1 LQCVGNADSQKQCF
15 SDLQQIAGDAAN
27 RLSIDAK
34 TGVVSFD
41 GSGLDLSKNAGAG
54 LVNDLVGSKNTYDFS
69 VGPTIMTDK
78 GPVRI
83 DKLSGDLANLPTFG
97 NQTKGPNPPPGV
109 SDILGLYL
117 NNPNLTRTSNTKF
130 GVSPEWT
137 VAFHELAEAYEK
149 IDGGKGGSYQDGHNA
164 AYDRELTLR
173 NQRPYLTQYN
183 MGAGGRADDPH
194 PQGGY
199 SIIIKK

>member
-1 LQCVGNADSQKQCF
+1 M
-15 SDLQQIAGDAAN
+15 
-27 RLSIDAK
+27 
-34 TGVVSFD
+34 
-41 GSGLDLSKNAGAG
+41 SGPPA
-54 LVNDLVGSKNTYDFS
+54 
-69 VGPTIMTDK
+69 
-78 GPVRI
+78 
-83 DKLSGDLANLPTFG
+83 

-130 GVSPEWT
+130 GVAPEWT